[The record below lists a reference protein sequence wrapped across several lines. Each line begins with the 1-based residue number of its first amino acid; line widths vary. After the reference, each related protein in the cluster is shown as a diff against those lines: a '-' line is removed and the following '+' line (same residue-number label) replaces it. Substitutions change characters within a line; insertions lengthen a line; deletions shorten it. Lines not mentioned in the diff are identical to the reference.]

1 MRDSCQMESIP
12 KLDLNGTT
20 NEHEEQFS
28 SLNDSESNSTNLLSK
43 AICNRPLEGIYVRPS
58 DHDILEWFGV
68 IVVKAGVFAGGIF
81 RFTLTLPATFPES
94 DQVPTIELDQGILHP
109 LVYPKTNRVD
119 FKRFFPSNWVPDRNK
134 VYHVLSA
141 FQSIFFRYQCDVEVA
156 ANPEAALLWKENR
169 KQFKQFANMA
179 VRESRT
185 QIYDAPKSDDSQAFR
200 FKPWDASVME
210 PVRNA
215 ILGKTAASKEVSSYL
230 SKTENP
236 FGSFFRAE
244 KTLYLCEIFKSED
257 NDNTETLNDQLENE
271 DDDEPPPSF
280 YEDGDQS
287 D

>member
-28 SLNDSESNSTNLLSK
+28 SLNDSESNSTNLLSLDQLQRRNIK
-43 AICNRPLEGIYVRPS
+43 
-58 DHDILEWFGV
+58 WFGV